1 MLDLTDKVA
10 TPRRLTTRRPVRC
23 IREATADGPLKT
35 RTRRVNRLDCA
46 LQDARG
52 NSGYSGI
59 LARQRSVKKITT
71 EDQLQSVYDRVEQH
85 NNSDALTQLPS
96 RLSTLSTTQLK
107 LAEQAV
113 QTFIDKMRQ
122 TVDTADKFD
131 LIRTLDDT
139 VNQLD
144 DLTCWYSVGNE
155 IGRGTFG
162 RVRSATHRL
171 SGTPV
176 AIKSYSR
183 LHGARSCLPVD
194 DQVNGGFGGDAF
206 EWRRVRQE
214 VRILS
219 RLRAHPNIMRFV
231 EVFESPTR
239 IHVVTE
245 LLKGTSLCEI
255 LRRAPGQRLSETRAK
270 RIFQQLVTAVE
281 VLHSQCVI
289 HRDLKLENVLLDEQ
303 SGHVTVIDFGFSD
316 LEESIDLQT
325 LDPAENE
332 ARKKQLKKKNFC
344 GTPAYMAPEVV
355 ARERGAQHVVLP
367 PTLSGDVRALLQSI
381 LTVDPAKRPS
391 ASELRHCSWLQNVE
405 AQETPQNLLISF
417 EAWPGTNQR
426 VCEALTELYGV
437 QPNHSDSNIT
447 RRHRRLS
454 AFVKLAIAESS
465 HHFQKIVV
473 EGLASDDIQTMQSEE
488 TDTESQ
494 KNQEDAESSST
505 RHKQQL
511 EKLIGLVKTSLATR

>member
-194 DQVNGGFGGDAF
+194 GQVNGGFGGDAL

-355 ARERGAQHVVLP
+355 ARERDQAQVSSVIVRGYK
-367 PTLSGDVRALLQSI
+367 TL
-381 LTVDPAKRPS
+381 K
-391 ASELRHCSWLQNVE
+391 H
-405 AQETPQNLLISF
+405 
-417 EAWPGTNQR
+417 
-426 VCEALTELYGV
+426 
-437 QPNHSDSNIT
+437 
-447 RRHRRLS
+447 
-454 AFVKLAIAESS
+454 KK
-465 HHFQKIVV
+465 HHKIY
-473 EGLASDDIQTMQSEE
+473 
-488 TDTESQ
+488 
-494 KNQEDAESSST
+494 
-505 RHKQQL
+505 
-511 EKLIGLVKTSLATR
+511 

>member
-71 EDQLQSVYDRVEQH
+71 EDQLQSVYDRVEQR

-194 DQVNGGFGGDAF
+194 GQVNGGFGGDAF
-206 EWRRVRQE
+206 EWRR
-214 VRILS
+214 
-219 RLRAHPNIMRFV
+219 
-231 EVFESPTR
+231 
-239 IHVVTE
+239 
-245 LLKGTSLCEI
+245 
-255 LRRAPGQRLSETRAK
+255 
-270 RIFQQLVTAVE
+270 LVTAVE

-332 ARKKQLKKKNFC
+332 TRKKQLKKKNFC

-355 ARERGAQHVVLP
+355 ARERYDGKPVDIWSLGVLLYVMLCGKFPFQGIHFHQLFQKLRSGAQHVVLP

-447 RRHRRLS
+447 R
-454 AFVKLAIAESS
+454 
-465 HHFQKIVV
+465 
-473 EGLASDDIQTMQSEE
+473 
-488 TDTESQ
+488 DTA
-494 KNQEDAESSST
+494 D
-505 RHKQQL
+505 
-511 EKLIGLVKTSLATR
+511 